1 MYSFVC
7 RLLRSPFQ
15 QLIFFFFMV
24 THLISLAKKTN
35 SIFTILTMYHYTL
48 HIERLKTFFF
58 TAAIQIYCD
67 AITEQRH
74 NQHTRCTVLIGR
86 APVLG
91 IFFLALLIRF
101 IKKTVWVQELT
112 YRNKAYKHSKTLFF
126 IINNKTMSCPVT
138 LSVPTPAQITYTV
151 PYKAYGM

>member
-1 MYSFVC
+1 
-7 RLLRSPFQ
+7 
-15 QLIFFFFMV
+15 MV
-24 THLISLAKKTN
+24 THLFSLAKKTN

-48 HIERLKTFFF
+48 HIERLKTLF

-91 IFFLALLIRF
+91 ILALLIRF
-101 IKKTVWVQELT
+101 IKKT
-112 YRNKAYKHSKTLFF
+112 A
-126 IINNKTMSCPVT
+126 
-138 LSVPTPAQITYTV
+138 
-151 PYKAYGM
+151 